1 MQIATCLIAD
11 VAVRAQ
17 AMIGGV
23 SASRSAIKNAVLA
36 IQLTR
41 KQDEQ
46 REKDQKEASALPPV
60 LQKITNT
67 PGHAPRGPHGPG
79 SSHSH
84 GHSESTGPAGPDL
97 SALPKEGFR
106 GSTVLSQHW
115 RKKARLLRTRQGW
128 LAGHRAFDHFRL

>member
-1 MQIATCLIAD
+1 
-11 VAVRAQ
+11 
-17 AMIGGV
+17 MIGGV